1 MQPRVRDLL
10 IPAAAIVLI
19 IVAVVFAFVLPALE
33 LQQVKKELEGS
44 STVSPTV
51 VGTPSAPTVGIPGIS
66 GPPSFTLLVTP
77 VEARSPPRGSV
88 LYTLTIEPR
97 GGFDAPITLRLD
109 INALLLYRDSFD
121 LGTIDPPFPRTFE
134 YRFVVPGDVPSGTT
148 VTGVLTGE
156 GGGYTDSVDLV
167 LIVT

>member
-1 MQPRVRDLL
+1 MPPRARDLL
-10 IPAAAIVLI
+10 IPAAAITLI
-19 IVAVVFAFVLPALE
+19 IVAVIFALVLPALE

-44 STVSPTV
+44 PTVSPTV
-51 VGTPSAPTVGIPGIS
+51 PGTPVAPVAEVPGIS

-77 VEARSPPRGSV
+77 VEARVPPRGTV

-97 GGFDAPITLRLD
+97 GGFDDRISLRLD
-109 INALLLYRDSFD
+109 INALLLYHDSFD
-121 LGTIDPPFPRTFE
+121 LGTIDPPYPRTFE
-134 YRFVVPGDVPSGTT
+134 YRFVVPADVPSGTT
-148 VTGVLTGE
+148 VTGVLTAE